1 MPSIR
6 VPSALRNLTKGA
18 SDVDVDAPTVREA
31 LAALEKLYPG
41 FSARVLDGGGA
52 VRPFIKIFV
61 GPDDIGGLSGLET
74 TLSERDE
81 VAIVPAIAGGCDEPR
96 IFFQAGDA

>member
-6 VPSALRNLTKGA
+6 VPSALRNITKGA
-18 SDVDVDAPTVREA
+18 SDVDVDAPTVRDA

-41 FSARVLDGGGA
+41 IAARLLDGGGA

-61 GPDDIGGLSGLET
+61 GPDDIGGLGGLDT
-74 TLSERDE
+74 KVGARDE
-81 VAIVPAIAGGCDEPR
+81 IAIVPAIAGG
-96 IFFQAGDA
+96 AHA

>member
-31 LAALEKLYPG
+31 LAALDRLHPG
-41 FSARVLDGGGA
+41 ISARVLDGAGA

-61 GPDDIGGLSGLET
+61 GPDDIGGLGGLDT
-74 TLSERDE
+74 KVGARDE
-81 VAIVPAIAGGCDEPR
+81 IAIVPAIAGG
-96 IFFQAGDA
+96 AHA